1 MKRSNVYRVLSPVAQ
16 KLPAVA
22 GLGEGGGREGFLFVF
37 RIFLLL
43 TGDVRV
49 SQTLPPLLL
58 EPAPSSFSFP
68 RFCRYLMSLTL
79 AIFLFK
85 RCDVLR
91 GPYGFVLVP
100 AAICSCDASSLPVL
114 KSMTRL
120 LWLESP
126 FSICFGVGEG
136 TQQNIPSGPHGPQNE
151 LGFGANP
158 GPTLS

>member
-1 MKRSNVYRVLSPVAQ
+1 M
-16 KLPAVA
+16 
-22 GLGEGGGREGFLFVF
+22 
-37 RIFLLL
+37 
-43 TGDVRV
+43 

-58 EPAPSSFSFP
+58 EPAPSSFPFP
-68 RFCRYLMSLTL
+68 RLCRYLLVPVMSLTL

-91 GPYGFVLVP
+91 GPYGFGLVP
-100 AAICSCDASSLPVL
+100 AAICSCDASSLWVL

-120 LWLESP
+120 LWLEYP
-126 FSICFGVGEG
+126 FSICLGVGEG